1 MGLFK
6 SYATLSTDFCKS
18 TIRWHKIGGW
28 GGRIRTLGM
37 PEPESGALPLGDTP
51 ILFAETHK

>member
-1 MGLFK
+1 MIFPYLFN
-6 SYATLSTDFCKS
+6 LNRF
-18 TIRWHKIGGW
+18 INGW

-51 ILFAETHK
+51 LNKKLH